1 MRRMKVK
8 NEEEEDDSDASVE
21 GVTQTTPAKGVKWSY
36 VPYQAEATDEWKVA
50 PGIAHQFMSLEE
62 RKYLTN

>member
-1 MRRMKVK
+1 M
-8 NEEEEDDSDASVE
+8 EDDSDTSDE
-21 GVTQTTPAKGVKWSY
+21 GVTQTTPAKGMKWSY

-50 PGIAHQFMSLEE
+50 PGTLVDFMSLEE